1 MQHYV
6 FSYCPAPRRLLM
18 RLYTTTPNNVLRS
31 NGEKRKWSSML
42 CMFYVRECSQENI
55 VRITISSRIHFS
67 NSMERGLLF
76 SICWCP
82 ALGSGCWCRQTLDY
96 WKTRECH
103 QINCLL
109 QHLAEA
115 FLKASGCMFW
125 MSELSQSIL
134 ARLTFSISANWSEY
148 QLVERTLDNTT
159 SRRVDNLNALVCSVY
174 LNALFPIRC
183 TSISTLNY

>member
-42 CMFYVRECSQENI
+42 RMFYVRECSQENI

-103 QINCLL
+103 QINCLSQQPL
-109 QHLAEA
+109 TWLRPFWRRLAA
-115 FLKASGCMFW
+115 CSGC
-125 MSELSQSIL
+125 L
-134 ARLTFSISANWSEY
+134 NY
-148 QLVERTLDNTT
+148 
-159 SRRVDNLNALVCSVY
+159 RRVFWPGWPSLSLPTGLNI
-174 LNALFPIRC
+174 NW
-183 TSISTLNY
+183 